1 MAAFDSACTWLCATY
16 QRRDGAALSLDLA
29 FIRVT
34 GSAIGFSQFSYRV
47 LNGGRTPPK
56 ALEGNSCSRGR
67 VIAETFRG
75 ARKQNRKAIRC
86 QVPGKVQGE
95 SISVPRDGAEPSPRR
110 PTVFV
115 RALWTEGLRGS

>member
-47 LNGGRTPPK
+47 LNGERETNSAQSVGRFVF
-56 ALEGNSCSRGR
+56 AEAGL
-67 VIAETFRG
+67 AETFRG
-75 ARKQNRKAIRC
+75 ARNLNHRARNLKYRLRFVGSGQA
-86 QVPGKVQGE
+86 
-95 SISVPRDGAEPSPRR
+95 AEVCRNCL
-110 PTVFV
+110 V
-115 RALWTEGLRGS
+115 